1 MPKDIC
7 YERIPG
13 QGRSAIC
20 DASKSATQGGGVC
33 NLVAQAF
40 LKAEKTSDV
49 AIQNGG
55 GCRSD
60 IAQGN
65 FTIADAWNVLPFS
78 NTLVTLEVN
87 LIHHTTLPQTALE
100 SISPCAALHGC

>member
-1 MPKDIC
+1 M
-7 YERIPG
+7 
-13 QGRSAIC
+13 
-20 DASKSATQGGGVC
+20 C

-40 LKAEKTSDV
+40 LEAEKNSDV

-65 FTIADAWNVLPFS
+65 FTIADASRLLPYS

-87 LIHHTTLPQTALE
+87 LPSHYTPSNCPRIYLE
-100 SISPCAALHGC
+100 SISPCACALSCTAAKKMLLG